1 MKVYLA
7 TSIRGS
13 GSDLDLAREVIHHL
27 KEHGYEVINEGVY
40 SSDSPDENS
49 DDSFVFERDIG
60 MLDKVEVLIADVTY
74 PSLGVGY
81 EICEALRKGKRVI
94 AFYRRGTRVSKLILG
109 NPNVEPVEFSSRREL
124 LNALL
129 SYLEG

>member
-1 MKVYLA
+1 MKVYFA

-27 KEHGYEVINEGVY
+27 EERGYEVINGEIY
-40 SSDSPDENS
+40 SSDSPDENA

-60 MLDKVEVLIADVTY
+60 MLDKADVLIADVTY

-81 EICEALRKGKRVI
+81 EICEALRRGKRVI
-94 AFYRRGTRVSKLILG
+94 AFYKRGTRVSKLILG
-109 NPNVEPVEFSSRREL
+109 NPDVELVEFSSSREL

-129 SYLEG
+129 SVLEG